1 MFVPLPILIAAGVLI
16 LVLIAMIARAGRRRD
31 PLMGGAPP
39 VYRRTTPVPTAPLP
53 TAPLPAGTLPVATL
67 SPEVEQQVRAELA
80 AGRKIQAIK
89 IARDA
94 THLGLKETKDLVE
107 AMERRAL

>member
-1 MFVPLPILIAAGVLI
+1 MFVPIPILIAAGVLI

-39 VYRRTTPVPTAPLP
+39 AYRGTKPVPI
-53 TAPLPAGTLPVATL
+53 ATL
-67 SPEVEQQVRAELA
+67 SPEVEREVRAQLA

-94 THLGLKETKDLVE
+94 MHLGLKETKDLVE
-107 AMERRAL
+107 ALEARAP

>member
-1 MFVPLPILIAAGVLI
+1 MFVPLPILIATGVLI
-16 LVLIAMIARAGRRRD
+16 LVLVAMVARAGRRRD

-39 VYRRTTPVPTAPLP
+39 VYRGAKSALGPVPAAT
-53 TAPLPAGTLPVATL
+53 LPAATL
-67 SPEVEQQVRAELA
+67 SPEVEQEVRALLA
-80 AGRKIQAIK
+80 TGRKIQAIK
-89 IARDA
+89 LARDA

>member
-1 MFVPLPILIAAGVLI
+1 MFIPLPVLIAAGVLI
-16 LVLIAMIARAGRRRD
+16 LVLIALIARAGRKRD

-39 VYRRTTPVPTAPLP
+39 VYRGIKPVLG
-53 TAPLPAGTLPVATL
+53 PAPVATL
-67 SPEVEQQVRAELA
+67 SPEVEREVRALLA

-89 IARDA
+89 LARDA

-107 AMERRAL
+107 ALERRAL

>member
-1 MFVPLPILIAAGVLI
+1 MFVPIPVLIAAGFLV

-39 VYRRTTPVPTAPLP
+39 RVPV
-53 TAPLPAGTLPVATL
+53 PVATL
-67 SPEVEQQVRAELA
+67 SPEVERQVRAQLA

-107 AMERRAL
+107 ALERRGP

>member
-1 MFVPLPILIAAGVLI
+1 MFVPIPILIVAGLLI

-39 VYRRTTPVPTAPLP
+39 RVPV
-53 TAPLPAGTLPVATL
+53 PVATL
-67 SPEVEQQVRAELA
+67 SPEIEQQVRAQLA

-107 AMERRAL
+107 ALERRAP

>member
-1 MFVPLPILIAAGVLI
+1 MFVPIPILIAAGLLI

-31 PLMGGAPP
+31 PLMGGASPRVP
-39 VYRRTTPVPTAPLP
+39 V
-53 TAPLPAGTLPVATL
+53 PVATL
-67 SPEVEQQVRAELA
+67 SPEVERQVRAQLA

-107 AMERRAL
+107 ALERRGP

>member
-1 MFVPLPILIAAGVLI
+1 MFIPLPVLIAAGVLI
-16 LVLIAMIARAGRRRD
+16 LVLIAMIARAGRKRD

-39 VYRRTTPVPTAPLP
+39 RAYRGTKPVPRPV
-53 TAPLPAGTLPVATL
+53 PVATL
-67 SPEVEQQVRAELA
+67 SPEVEREVRALLA

-89 IARDA
+89 LARDA

-107 AMERRAL
+107 ALERRAL

>member
-1 MFVPLPILIAAGVLI
+1 MFVPIPILIAAGVLI

-39 VYRRTTPVPTAPLP
+39 RAYRGTNPV
-53 TAPLPAGTLPVATL
+53 PVATL
-67 SPEVEQQVRAELA
+67 PPEVERQVRAQLA

-107 AMERRAL
+107 ALERRAP

>member
-1 MFVPLPILIAAGVLI
+1 MFVPLPILIAAGVVI

-39 VYRRTTPVPTAPLP
+39 RAYRSTNPAPV
-53 TAPLPAGTLPVATL
+53 PVATL
-67 SPEVEQQVRAELA
+67 SPEVERQVRAQLA

-107 AMERRAL
+107 ALERRAP

>member
-1 MFVPLPILIAAGVLI
+1 MFVPLPILIALGLLI
-16 LVLIAMIARAGRRRD
+16 LALIAMAARGGRRRD

-39 VYRRTTPVPTAPLP
+39 VHRGTRPVPVAT
-53 TAPLPAGTLPVATL
+53 LPAATL
-67 SPEVEQQVRAELA
+67 SPEVEQLVRAELA

-107 AMERRAL
+107 AMERRAP

>member
-1 MFVPLPILIAAGVLI
+1 MFVPLPILIALGLLI
-16 LVLIAMIARAGRRRD
+16 LALIAMAARGGRRRD
-31 PLMGGAPP
+31 PLMGGAPR
-39 VYRRTTPVPTAPLP
+39 VYHGTKPVPVAT
-53 TAPLPAGTLPVATL
+53 LPAATL
-67 SPEVEQQVRAELA
+67 SPEVEQLVRAELA

-107 AMERRAL
+107 AMERRAP

>member
-39 VYRRTTPVPTAPLP
+39 VYRRTTSAPAATVPA
-53 TAPLPAGTLPVATL
+53 ARLPAATL
-67 SPEVEQQVRAELA
+67 SPEVEREVRALLA
-80 AGRKIQAIK
+80 ADRKIQAIK
-89 IARDA
+89 LARDA

-107 AMERRAL
+107 ALERRIP

>member
-1 MFVPLPILIAAGVLI
+1 MFVPIPILIAAGLLI

-39 VYRRTTPVPTAPLP
+39 RAYRGTKSMPVPVT
-53 TAPLPAGTLPVATL
+53 TLP
-67 SPEVEQQVRAELA
+67 PEIEQQVRAQLA

-107 AMERRAL
+107 ALERRAP

>member
-1 MFVPLPILIAAGVLI
+1 MFVPVPVLIAAGVLI

-31 PLMGGAPP
+31 PLMGGVPP
-39 VYRRTTPVPTAPLP
+39 TYRGTRSVPGPAAT
-53 TAPLPAGTLPVATL
+53 LPAKRLPAAML
-67 SPEVEQQVRAELA
+67 SPEVEQEVRALLA

-89 IARDA
+89 LARDA

-107 AMERRAL
+107 AMERRVL

>member
-1 MFVPLPILIAAGVLI
+1 
-16 LVLIAMIARAGRRRD
+16 MIARAGRRRD

-39 VYRRTTPVPTAPLP
+39 AYRRTKSVPGPAPAA
-53 TAPLPAGTLPVATL
+53 TLPATRLPVATL
-67 SPEVEQQVRAELA
+67 SPEVEQEVRALLA

-89 IARDA
+89 LARDA

>member
-1 MFVPLPILIAAGVLI
+1 MFVPIPVLIAAGLVI

-39 VYRRTTPVPTAPLP
+39 RVPV
-53 TAPLPAGTLPVATL
+53 PVATL
-67 SPEVEQQVRAELA
+67 PPEIERQVRAQLA

-107 AMERRAL
+107 ALERRGP

>member
-1 MFVPLPILIAAGVLI
+1 MFVPIPILIAAGLLI

-39 VYRRTTPVPTAPLP
+39 VYRGTKPVPGPV
-53 TAPLPAGTLPVATL
+53 PVATL
-67 SPEVEQQVRAELA
+67 SPEIERQVRAELA

-107 AMERRAL
+107 ALERRAP

>member
-1 MFVPLPILIAAGVLI
+1 MFVPIPVLIAAGVLV
-16 LVLIAMIARAGRRRD
+16 LVLIAMIARAGRGRD

-39 VYRRTTPVPTAPLP
+39 VHRGARPVPAATLP
-53 TAPLPAGTLPVATL
+53 TARLPVETL
-67 SPEVEQQVRAELA
+67 SPEVERQVRAQLA

-107 AMERRAL
+107 ALERQAS

>member
-1 MFVPLPILIAAGVLI
+1 MFVPIPILIAAGLLI
-16 LVLIAMIARAGRRRD
+16 LVLIAMIARAGGRRD

-39 VYRRTTPVPTAPLP
+39 RVPV
-53 TAPLPAGTLPVATL
+53 PVATL
-67 SPEVEQQVRAELA
+67 PPEVERQVRAQLA

-107 AMERRAL
+107 ALERRGP

>member
-1 MFVPLPILIAAGVLI
+1 MFVPLPVLIAAGVLI
-16 LVLIAMIARAGRRRD
+16 LVLIAMIARAGRKRD

-39 VYRRTTPVPTAPLP
+39 VYRGAKSVLG
-53 TAPLPAGTLPVATL
+53 PAPVATL
-67 SPEVEQQVRAELA
+67 SPEVEREVRALLV

-89 IARDA
+89 LARDA

-107 AMERRAL
+107 ALERRAP

>member
-1 MFVPLPILIAAGVLI
+1 MFVPLPILIALGLLI
-16 LVLIAMIARAGRRRD
+16 LVLIAMIARAGRKRD
-31 PLMGGAPP
+31 PLMGGVPP
-39 VYRRTTPVPTAPLP
+39 VRRGTRPVPA
-53 TAPLPAGTLPVATL
+53 AALPAARLPAATL

-89 IARDA
+89 IAREA

-107 AMERRAL
+107 AMERRVP

>member
-1 MFVPLPILIAAGVLI
+1 MFVPIPILIAAGLVI

-39 VYRRTTPVPTAPLP
+39 RVPV
-53 TAPLPAGTLPVATL
+53 PVATL
-67 SPEVEQQVRAELA
+67 SPEIEQQVRAQLA

-107 AMERRAL
+107 ALERRAP

>member
-1 MFVPLPILIAAGVLI
+1 MFIPLPVLIAAGVLI
-16 LVLIAMIARAGRRRD
+16 LVLIATIARAGRKRD

-39 VYRRTTPVPTAPLP
+39 VYRGAKSVLGPV
-53 TAPLPAGTLPVATL
+53 PVATL
-67 SPEVEQQVRAELA
+67 SPEVEREVRALLA

-89 IARDA
+89 LARDA

-107 AMERRAL
+107 ALERRAP

>member
-1 MFVPLPILIAAGVLI
+1 MFVPLPILIALGLLI
-16 LVLIAMIARAGRRRD
+16 LALIAMAARGGRRRD
-31 PLMGGAPP
+31 PLMGGVPP
-39 VYRRTTPVPTAPLP
+39 VHRGTRPVPTAALP
-53 TAPLPAGTLPVATL
+53 SAGLPAGTL

-94 THLGLKETKDLVE
+94 TLLGLKETKDLVE
-107 AMERRAL
+107 AMERRAP

>member
-1 MFVPLPILIAAGVLI
+1 MFVPIPVLIAAGLLI

-39 VYRRTTPVPTAPLP
+39 RAYRGTKPVPV
-53 TAPLPAGTLPVATL
+53 PVATL
-67 SPEVEQQVRAELA
+67 SPEVEQQVRAQLA

-107 AMERRAL
+107 ALERRAL

>member
-1 MFVPLPILIAAGVLI
+1 MFIPLPVLIAAGVLI
-16 LVLIAMIARAGRRRD
+16 LVLIAMIARAGRKRD

-39 VYRRTTPVPTAPLP
+39 HAYRGTKPMPV
-53 TAPLPAGTLPVATL
+53 PVATL
-67 SPEVEQQVRAELA
+67 SREVEEEVRALLA

-89 IARDA
+89 LARDA

>member
-1 MFVPLPILIAAGVLI
+1 MFVPIPILIVAGLLI

-39 VYRRTTPVPTAPLP
+39 RVPVPV
-53 TAPLPAGTLPVATL
+53 PVATL
-67 SPEVEQQVRAELA
+67 SPEVERQVRAQLA

-107 AMERRAL
+107 ALERRGP